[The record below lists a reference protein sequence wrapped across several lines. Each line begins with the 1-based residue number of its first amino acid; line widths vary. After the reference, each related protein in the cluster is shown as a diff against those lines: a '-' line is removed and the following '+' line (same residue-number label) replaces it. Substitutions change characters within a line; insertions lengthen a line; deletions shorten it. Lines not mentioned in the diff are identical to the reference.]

1 MRRLGCLLLAL
12 FAGAAGGS
20 EVALDVGHYLAEPG
34 AISAR
39 GVPEFDY
46 NLRLALVVKAA
57 LQRAGFVVRMIGER
71 GDFASLGART
81 RAARG
86 ADFFLSIHHDS
97 AKERL
102 LRTWTYDGRREHYGD
117 RFSGFSLF
125 ISHENP
131 YPQASLACAAAIGA
145 QLRAAGFH
153 PSRYHA
159 DPVLGESRPFADEKN
174 GVHWFDHL
182 AVARSATMPAAL
194 LEAGVIVNRAE
205 ELRLR
210 EPRVERSIARAI
222 TEGLLTCLR

>member
-1 MRRLGCLLLAL
+1 MRRLAFLVLAL
-12 FAGAAGGS
+12 LAGAAWGK
-20 EVALDVGHYLAEPG
+20 EVAVDVGHYLAEPG

-39 GVPEFDY
+39 GVPEFQY
-46 NLRLALVVKAA
+46 NLHLAAAVKAA
-57 LQRAGFVVRMIGER
+57 LVRAGFVVRMIGER
-71 GDFASLGART
+71 GDYSELGART

-97 AKERL
+97 AKARL
-102 LRTWTYDGRREHYGD
+102 LKTWTYQGRAEHYGD

-145 QLRAAGFH
+145 RLRAAGFH

-159 DPVLGESRPFADEKN
+159 DPVLGEGRPFADEKN

-210 EPRVERSIARAI
+210 EPRVERRIARAVAQ
-222 TEGLLTCLR
+222 GLRSCLR